1 MHRKTVLFFLA
12 LLVLAIASICI
23 WDHFR
28 YLRCTLADHK
38 PFVVYTPHW
47 FANVSECIERTN
59 ISAIEKDLDLV
70 KSLGFCGIKLFCI
83 EGIEWSGPGIKEV
96 LDACEKKGL
105 NVTLPFRIWRPYQ
118 FPENATAIEEF
129 TRFLEMVI
137 PKVRNSTALVAYII
151 HYPINFT
158 DKAAYAEKWFSNETY
173 KNKLEEITNQTHF
186 LDPAHPIWMALEFEP
201 HLNPPLDLEHVEAYG
216 VEPYSWYTPD
226 KYDPDKVRLFLAYFE
241 EKNMQVF
248 IDEYGVQTNN
258 PELIVGHAP
267 SETIKAEKI
276 RDFILDVC
284 NKGYVWAY
292 FSLFDTSQA
301 DWGLAYDN
309 GTLKESGRIVQDLLT
324 SMRKSP

>member
-1 MHRKTVLFFLA
+1 MHRKTVLLFLA

-47 FANVSECIERTN
+47 FANVSECVKRTN

-70 KSLGFCGIKLFCI
+70 KSLGFDGIKLFCI
-83 EGIEWSGPGIKEV
+83 EGIEWSGPGIQKV

-118 FPENATAIEEF
+118 FPENETAIDEF
-129 TRFLEMVI
+129 TSFLKTVI
-137 PKVRNSTALVAYII
+137 PKVRDSTALVAYII

-158 DKAAYAEKWFSNETY
+158 DKAAYAEKWFSNEIY
-173 KNKLEEITNQTHF
+173 KAKLEEIINQTHF
-186 LDPAHPIWMALEFEP
+186 LDPAHPIWMALEFDP
-201 HLNPPLDLEHVEAYG
+201 HFNPPLDVEHVEAYG
-216 VEPYSWYTPD
+216 VEPYSWYTPE
-226 KYDPDKVRLFLAYFE
+226 KYDPDRVRLFLGYFE
-241 EKNMQVF
+241 EMNMQVF

-267 SETIKAEKI
+267 SETIKAGKI

-284 NKGYVWAY
+284 DKGYVWAY
-292 FSLFDTSQA
+292 FSLFDTSQT